1 MTWAKLVES
10 LSLLFNSYVKK
21 YAVSFVLKTI
31 GVTGGIW
38 TKVVSFI
45 LTKVFVFYK
54 SKADEAARLA
64 DQAKKDQEILDKYK
78 NAIRE
83 NASEQTLIDI
93 EQDLLNGGRKWLS

>member
-1 MTWAKLVES
+1 MTWTKLVES
-10 LSLLFNSYVKK
+10 LSALFNSYVKK

-45 LTKVFVFYK
+45 LTKVFIFYK

-64 DQAKKDQEILDKYK
+64 DQAKKDKEILDKYRK
-78 NAIRE
+78 AIE
-83 NASEQTLIDI
+83 GAASELELIDI
-93 EQDLLNGGRKWLS
+93 EQDILNGGHK